1 MDAGNL
7 SGTCK
12 RVHLFC
18 GPRRARIP
26 QSQLGDAGI
35 VDYLLSGS
43 INNSVIGPMP
53 QGLSNQQRTALKEI
67 LTTIQDNLSEWEKDQ

>member
-1 MDAGNL
+1 MWNADPAKPAWKPWYL
-7 SGTCK
+7 WQT
-12 RVHLFC
+12 HLDV
-18 GPRRARIP
+18 
-26 QSQLGDAGI
+26 S

-53 QGLSNQQRTALKEI
+53 KGLSNQQRTALKEI